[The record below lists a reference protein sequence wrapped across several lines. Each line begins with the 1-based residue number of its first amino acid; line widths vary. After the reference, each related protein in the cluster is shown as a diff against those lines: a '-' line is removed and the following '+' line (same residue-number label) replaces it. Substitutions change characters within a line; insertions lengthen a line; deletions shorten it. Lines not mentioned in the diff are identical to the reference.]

1 MKKNTN
7 ENRPG
12 FALMKLSGAI
22 SYFHMQMPR
31 WLFCDPRYTDMSLE
45 AKVAYTFLLN
55 RYQLSRRNGWVN
67 RNGEVYII
75 YTREDLAREMQ
86 VSYRKAI
93 SCFKELA
100 DRKLIW
106 EQRQGRGLP
115 NRIFLAEV
123 ELDEKASY
131 AYDCAPFSP
140 EPRPAKTACLDAADD
155 SSEQAPLDDLLG
167 GMAESTSYMED
178 GVYARPAETA
188 HQELQELHVLNCQPR
203 TSACA
208 ETAVQDLPEPHTSKK
223 EKKKK
228 EFRNTDDKDPTVP
241 RAGADDGREAI
252 AAILQQCELS
262 RYEPEE
268 AAVFRD
274 AVCWLYYCGRLQL
287 GACTYPQ
294 GYVRE
299 TLRRLNADVFDEAL
313 YKLQRNENEAISN
326 TLVYTAKIIFST
338 ILEMGSDT
346 LLDPVINRSKRRF
359 GT

>member
-31 WLFCDPRYTDMSLE
+31 WLFCNPRYTDMSLE

-115 NRIFLAEV
+115 NHIFLAEV
-123 ELDEKASY
+123 ELNEKAYY

-140 EPRPAKTACLDAADD
+140 ETRPAEIALLDADDDAAAQADSGETQGSFPETKLDAA
-155 SSEQAPLDDLLG
+155 SNTILRTAQS
-167 GMAESTSYMED
+167 
-178 GVYARPAETA
+178 A
-188 HQELQELHVLNCQPR
+188 HQDMPEPHVLNCQNR
-203 TSACA
+203 TSAGTG
-208 ETAVQDLPEPHTSKK
+208 TAYQDLQEPHTSKK
-223 EKKKK
+223 DKNKK
-228 EFRNTDDKDPTVP
+228 EYNNTDDKDSTVP
-241 RAGADDGREAI
+241 RADDGSETI
-252 AAILQQCELS
+252 VAILQQCALS

-268 AAVFRD
+268 AEVFRD
-274 AVCWLYYCGRLQL
+274 AVSWLYYCGRLQL

-294 GYVRE
+294 GYVRK
-299 TLRRLNADVFDEAL
+299 TLWRLTADVLDEAL
-313 YKLQRNENEAISN
+313 YKLRKNDNEALSN
-326 TLVYTAKIIFST
+326 TLVYTAKVIFST
-338 ILEMGSDT
+338 ILEIGSDA
-346 LLDPVINRSKRRF
+346 LLDPVINRAKRRF

>member
-31 WLFCDPRYTDMSLE
+31 WLFCDPHYTDMSLE

-55 RYQLSRRNGWVN
+55 RYQLSRRNSWVN
-67 RNGEVYII
+67 RHGEVYII

-123 ELDEKASY
+123 ELDEKSCY
-131 AYDCAPFSP
+131 TYDCAPFSP
-140 EPRPAKTACLDAADD
+140 ELRPAEMALLDEGDDAAAQAESGETQDSFPETKLDAA
-155 SSEQAPLDDLLG
+155 SNTIFRT
-167 GMAESTSYMED
+167 AES
-178 GVYARPAETA
+178 A
-188 HQELQELHVLNCQPR
+188 HQDMSEPHVLNCQSC
-203 TSACA
+203 TSESA
-208 ETAVQDLPEPHTSKK
+208 EPAYQDLQKPHTSKK
-223 EKKKK
+223 DKNKK
-228 EFRNTDDKDPTVP
+228 EYKNTDDKDPTVP
-241 RAGADDGREAI
+241 RASADDGREAI
-252 AAILQQCELS
+252 AAILQQCVLS

-274 AVCWLYYCGRLQL
+274 AVSWLYYCGRLQL
-287 GACTYPQ
+287 GSCTYPQ

-299 TLRRLNADVFDEAL
+299 TLRRLNPDILDDAL
-313 YKLQRNENEAISN
+313 CKIRRNENEAISN
-326 TLVYTAKIIFST
+326 TLVYTAKVIFST
-338 ILEMGSDT
+338 ILEIGSEA
-346 LLDPVINRSKRRF
+346 LLDPVINRGKRRF

>member
-31 WLFCDPRYTDMSLE
+31 WLFCDPHYTDMNLE

-55 RYQLSRRNGWVN
+55 RCQLSRRNGWVN
-67 RNGEVYII
+67 RYGEVYII
-75 YTREDLAREMQ
+75 YTREDLSREMQ

-100 DRKLIW
+100 DRHLIW

-115 NRIFLAEV
+115 NHIFLAEV
-123 ELDEKASY
+123 ELNEKSCY
-131 AYDCAPFSP
+131 TYDCAPFSP
-140 EPRPAKTACLDAADD
+140 EPRPAEMALLDEDDDAAV
-155 SSEQAPLDDLLG
+155 QAENGDPQDNLV
-167 GMAESTSYMED
+167 ETSPDATED
-178 GVYARPAETA
+178 AAARPAKTA
-188 HQELQELHVLNCQPR
+188 H
-203 TSACA
+203 
-208 ETAVQDLPEPHTSKK
+208 QDLPEPHVMNCQSRTSAGAKTACPDLQKPHTSKK
-223 EKKKK
+223 DKSKK
-228 EFRNTDDKDPTVP
+228 EYKNTDDKDPTVP
-241 RAGADDGREAI
+241 RAGDGREAI
-252 AAILQQCELS
+252 AAILQHCQLS

-268 AAVFRD
+268 ADVFRD

-294 GYVRE
+294 GYVRD
-299 TLRRLNADVFDEAL
+299 TLRRLNPDVLDEAL
-313 YKLQRNENEAISN
+313 YKLQRNENEALSN

-338 ILEMGSDT
+338 ILEIGSEA
-346 LLDPVINRSKRRF
+346 LLDPVINRGRRRF
-359 GT
+359 A

>member
-31 WLFCDPRYTDMSLE
+31 WLFCDPHYTDMSLE

-123 ELDEKASY
+123 ELDEKSCY

-140 EPRPAKTACLDAADD
+140 EPRPAEIAPLDEDDGSLNPED
-155 SSEQAPLDDLLG
+155 SSETQDNPP
-167 GMAESTSYMED
+167 EISTDEAANAD
-178 GVYARPAETA
+178 ARHAETA
-188 HQELQELHVLNCQPR
+188 HQGMTNPHVLNFSYD
-203 TSACA
+203 TSAGTG
-208 ETAVQDLPEPHTSKK
+208 TAYQDMQKLHTSKNDK
-223 EKKKK
+223 SKK
-228 EFRNTDDKDPTVP
+228 EYRNTDDKDSTVP
-241 RAGADDGREAI
+241 RADDGSEAI
-252 AAILQQCELS
+252 AAVLQQCELS
-262 RYEPEE
+262 RYDPEE
-268 AAVFRD
+268 ADVFRD
-274 AVCWLYYCGRLQL
+274 AVSWLYYCGRLQL

-299 TLRRLNADVFDEAL
+299 TLRRLTADVLDEAL
-313 YKLQRNENEAISN
+313 YKLRKNDNEALSN
-326 TLVYTAKIIFST
+326 TLVYTAKVIFST
-338 ILEMGSDT
+338 ILEIGSDT
-346 LLDPVINRSKRRF
+346 LLDPVINRAKRRF

>member
-7 ENRPG
+7 ENCPG

-31 WLFCDPRYTDMSLE
+31 WLFCDQHYIDMSLE

-67 RNGEVYII
+67 RHGEVYII

-140 EPRPAKTACLDAADD
+140 EPRPAEIALLDADDDAATQTDSGETQDALPGISLDKAADSD
-155 SSEQAPLDDLLG
+155 
-167 GMAESTSYMED
+167 
-178 GVYARPAETA
+178 ARPAESA
-188 HQELQELHVLNCQPR
+188 YQELPEPHILTCQNR
-203 TSACA
+203 TSAGVG
-208 ETAVQDLPEPHTSKK
+208 TAYQDLPKPHTSKK
-223 EKKKK
+223 DKSKK
-228 EFRNTDDKDPTVP
+228 EYRNTDDKDPTVP
-241 RAGADDGREAI
+241 RADDGSEAI
-252 AAILQQCELS
+252 AAILQQCALS
-262 RYEPEE
+262 RYELEE
-268 AAVFRD
+268 AEVFRD
-274 AVCWLYYCGRLQL
+274 AVSWLYYCGKLQL

-299 TLRRLNADVFDEAL
+299 TLRRLTADVLDEAL
-313 YKLQRNENEAISN
+313 YKLQKNDNEALSN
-326 TLVYTAKIIFST
+326 TLVYTAKVIFST
-338 ILEMGSDT
+338 ILEIRSDA
-346 LLDPVINRSKRRF
+346 LLDPVINRAKRRF